1 MRRGP
6 ATMPGPA
13 EARSRDFTGTA
24 RRLVRRLRGQAGPIA
39 AIMTL
44 SIVGVALSVIGPRV
58 LGHATDL
65 LFNGVIGRQLPAG
78 LTKEQAVAAARG
90 RGDGTFADLLSG
102 MNVIPGR
109 GIDFTAVGRT
119 LLLALA
125 MYLIAALVIW
135 AQARLLNT
143 VVARAVTAL
152 RAEVE
157 DKVHRLPLSY
167 FDSRQRGE
175 LLSRVTNDVDNV
187 QASISVTISQLF
199 TAVLSIISVT
209 VMMVTISPL
218 LTLITIATVPLSL
231 WVTRSIARRSQ
242 KMFVAQW
249 TDTGRLNAHIEET
262 YSGFTVVRTFG
273 HRASAQQRF
282 GELNADVYSSS
293 FGAQFFSGL
302 ISPATMFVGNLS
314 YVAVAVIGGYQVATG
329 QITLGSVQ
337 AFTQYVRQFNQP
349 LTQVAGMFNALQSGV
364 ASAER
369 VFDVLD
375 EPEEPGDSDDAAAE
389 FPRGPGRIEFRNVG
403 FAYSPGTPVIEDL
416 SLVAEPGATVAIVGA
431 TGAGKTTLVHLLMRF
446 YDVDSGQIL
455 LDGIDIREVSRH
467 SLRSRVGMVPQD
479 TWLFGATIA
488 DNIAYGR
495 PGATD
500 DDVIEAAR
508 AAHADDFIRS
518 LPAGYQ
524 TVLGDGGGDLSSGE
538 RQLITIA
545 RAFAARPQLLI
556 LDEATS
562 SVDTRTEL
570 LLQQAMADLRRGR
583 TTFIIAHRL
592 STIRD
597 ADLIVVIEGG
607 RVVESGSHAE
617 LLQRR
622 GAYWSMVNG
631 SVEYWSD
638 GR

>member
-1 MRRGP
+1 
-6 ATMPGPA
+6 
-13 EARSRDFTGTA
+13 
-24 RRLVRRLRGQAGPIA
+24 
-39 AIMTL
+39 
-44 SIVGVALSVIGPRV
+44 
-58 LGHATDL
+58 
-65 LFNGVIGRQLPAG
+65 
-78 LTKEQAVAAARG
+78 
-90 RGDGTFADLLSG
+90 
-102 MNVIPGR
+102 
-109 GIDFTAVGRT
+109 
-119 LLLALA
+119 
-125 MYLIAALVIW
+125 
-135 AQARLLNT
+135 
-143 VVARAVTAL
+143 
-152 RAEVE
+152 
-157 DKVHRLPLSY
+157 
-167 FDSRQRGE
+167 
-175 LLSRVTNDVDNV
+175 
-187 QASISVTISQLF
+187 
-199 TAVLSIISVT
+199 
-209 VMMVTISPL
+209 
-218 LTLITIATVPLSL
+218 
-231 WVTRSIARRSQ
+231 
-242 KMFVAQW
+242 
-249 TDTGRLNAHIEET
+249 
-262 YSGFTVVRTFG
+262 
-273 HRASAQQRF
+273 
-282 GELNADVYSSS
+282 
-293 FGAQFFSGL
+293 
-302 ISPATMFVGNLS
+302 
-314 YVAVAVIGGYQVATG
+314 VATG

-375 EPEEPGDSDDAAAE
+375 EPEEPGDPDDAAAE

-403 FAYSPGTPVIEDL
+403 FAYSPGIPVIEDL
-416 SLVAEPGATVAIVGA
+416 SLAAEPGATVAIVGA

-455 LDGIDIREVSRH
+455 LDGIDIRQVSRH

-631 SVEYWSD
+631 SVEYWAD

>member
-6 ATMPGPA
+6 ATTPDPA
-13 EARSRDFTGTA
+13 AVRSRDFAGTA
-24 RRLVRRLRGQAGPIA
+24 RRLIRRLRGQAGPIA

-119 LLLALA
+119 LLLALV

-135 AQARLLNT
+135 AQAGLLNT
-143 VVARAVTAL
+143 IVARAVTAL

-293 FGAQFFSGL
+293 FGAQFLSGL

-375 EPEEPGDSDDAAAE
+375 EPEEPGDPDDAAAE

-416 SLVAEPGATVAIVGA
+416 SLVAEPGATVAIAGA

-467 SLRSRVGMVPQD
+467 SLRSRIGMVPQD

-570 LLQQAMADLRRGR
+570 LLQRAMADLRRGR

-622 GAYWSMVNG
+622 GRYREMTEES
-631 SVEYWSD
+631 
-638 GR
+638 